1 MGLSDHMDSPN
12 QLDKDSPNKIP
23 DDDPNYY
30 SIIPTS
36 TPELNASKKLLIYP
50 FIAGDLVEKAAKGL
64 FLGEDPMNCS
74 SVHLLQLQ
82 QEKAS
87 QKNHH
92 VSMEQED
99 IDRLQPDQW
108 LDDSIVDFWMLWI
121 TRKEPTEENWI
132 HIFNTQFYTALDDFG
147 VEHVLN
153 WTAKK
158 KLDVF
163 TKKMLIL
170 PINHQLH
177 WSLCCV
183 GNPSAVINSTD
194 DDEAEDMEVSFIL
207 FLDPLDYHNKSMI
220 CDKVRHWLNLE
231 WNRKYKNK
239 IRIFSAIT
247 MKCFSPKGKTI

>member
-1 MGLSDHMDSPN
+1 
-12 QLDKDSPNKIP
+12 
-23 DDDPNYY
+23 
-30 SIIPTS
+30 
-36 TPELNASKKLLIYP
+36 LIYP

-64 FLGEDPMNCS
+64 FLGEDQLNCS
-74 SVHLLQLQ
+74 SAHLLQLQ

-87 QKNHH
+87 QKNHN

-99 IDRLQPDQW
+99 LDRLQPGQW
-108 LDDSIVDFWMLWI
+108 FNDSIVDFWMLWI

-132 HIFNTQFYTALDDFG
+132 HIFNTQFYTTLDDFG

-153 WTAKK
+153 WTGKK

-177 WSLCCV
+177 WPLCCV

-194 DDEAEDMEVSFIL
+194 DDETEDMEVRFML

-220 CDKVRHWLNLE
+220 CDKVSHWLNRE
-231 WNRKYKNK
+231 WNRKYKDK
-239 IRIFSAIT
+239 IRIFSPIT
-247 MKCFSPKGKTI
+247 MKCFPPKGKSICNTLYFASSKMNLMLM